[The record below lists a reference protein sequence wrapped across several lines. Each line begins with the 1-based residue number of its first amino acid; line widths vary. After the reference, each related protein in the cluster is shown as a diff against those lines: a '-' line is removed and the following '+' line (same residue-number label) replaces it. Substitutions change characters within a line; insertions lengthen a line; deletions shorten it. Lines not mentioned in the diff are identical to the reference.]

1 SGSGKTT
8 IVRLIPRLYDV
19 ESGSVKVDGKDVRD
33 WDLIYLRNS
42 IAMVLQDDFLFSG
55 TIKENISY
63 GRPDASEEEVIKMAE
78 EANVDQFAKKMP
90 EGYDTKVGQRGI
102 KLSGGQRQRIS
113 IARALLKD
121 PEILILDEATS
132 SVDSHTEKL
141 IQEAIERV
149 SEGRTTFTIAHR
161 LSTIVDADEILFI
174 EKGHIEERGTFDELM
189 GKGEKFKH
197 FYDLQFTNDDRR

>member
-1 SGSGKTT
+1 
-8 IVRLIPRLYDV
+8 
-19 ESGSVKVDGKDVRD
+19 
-33 WDLIYLRNS
+33 
-42 IAMVLQDDFLFSG
+42 MVLQDDYLFSG

-63 GRPDASEEEVIKMAE
+63 GRPDASEDQVLKMAK
-78 EANVDQFAKKMP
+78 EANVDKFAEEMP
-90 EGYDTKVGQRGI
+90 DGYETKVGQRGI

-132 SVDSHTEKL
+132 SVDTHTEKL
-141 IQEAIERV
+141 IQEAIDRV

-174 EKGHIEERGTFDELM
+174 EKGQIKERGTFEELM
-189 GKGEKFKH
+189 DRGEKFKH
-197 FYDLQFTNDDRR
+197 FYDLQFGGKMME